1 MKSTSAPIASV
12 GAALLNIMLAAAQNM
27 SYGADNFYRSDNV
40 TLWPVSFSTL
50 YQTEVA
56 GNLFIPDNVD
66 RNLNSS
72 QSALVIGHPMGAV
85 KEQGANLYAQKMAE
99 QGFVTL
105 SLDLPFW
112 GESEGEPRNGVSPDL
127 YAEAYSGAV
136 DFLGTSL
143 GFINRSR
150 IGAIGICGSGG
161 FVISAA
167 KLDPRI
173 AAVATAS
180 MYDMGTVNRQGL
192 ENAQNVDE
200 RKEIIAT
207 AAYQRWAELDGA
219 PTEWAIGTPLQIT
232 NSSSAVDREFFDFY
246 RTSRGLVTPAGTMP
260 NITTHRTLTSNPK
273 FMNFYPFNDIET
285 ISPRP
290 MLFITGDQAH
300 SREFSENAY
309 RMAGEP
315 KELFWIAGAGHVD
328 LYDRVDLIPFSKL
341 VHFFRTNLVGN

>member
-1 MKSTSAPIASV
+1 MKLFNSRL
-12 GAALLNIMLAAAQNM
+12 AAVNSILLNATLAAAQNM
-27 SYGADNFYRSDNV
+27 SFGADNFYHSDNV
-40 TLWPVSFSTL
+40 TLWPITFKTL

-56 GNLFIPDNVD
+56 GNLFIPDSID
-66 RNLNSS
+66 RNANSTH
-72 QSALVIGHPMGAV
+72 SALVIGHPMGAI
-85 KEQGANLYAQKMAE
+85 KEQSANLYATKMAE
-99 QGFVTL
+99 QGFITV

-112 GESEGEPRNGVSPDL
+112 GGSEGKPRNGVSPDL

-136 DFLGTSL
+136 DFLGTL
-143 GFINRSR
+143 EFINRSR
-150 IGAIGICGSGG
+150 IGAISICGSGG

-173 AAVATAS
+173 SAIATAS

-192 ENAQNVDE
+192 RNAQSVDA

-207 AAYQRWAELDGA
+207 AAYQRWAELEGA

-246 RTSRGLVTPAGTMP
+246 RTSRGLFTPAGAMP
-260 NITTHRTLTSNPK
+260 NTTTHRTLTSNTK

-309 RMAGEP
+309 RLAAEP
-315 KELFWIAGAGHVD
+315 KELFWIPGAGHVD
-328 LYDRVDLIPFSKL
+328 LYDRIDLIPFSKL